1 MEYTA
6 NDMGVAMSYVTE
18 GLCETVEEALETL
31 ELDGLLDW
39 QQEWAKQDLDTKLGW
54 DMIEAGEEDA

>member
-6 NDMGVAMSYVTE
+6 NDMGVAMSYVTG
-18 GLCETVEEALETL
+18 GLFDTVEEALEAL

-39 QQEWAKQDLDTKLGW
+39 QQEEVSDETN
-54 DMIEAGEEDA
+54 